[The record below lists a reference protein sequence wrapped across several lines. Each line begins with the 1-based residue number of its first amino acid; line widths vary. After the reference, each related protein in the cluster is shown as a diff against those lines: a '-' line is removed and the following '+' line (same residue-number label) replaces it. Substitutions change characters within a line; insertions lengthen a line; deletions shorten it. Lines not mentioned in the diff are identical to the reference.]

1 MEDRGHRKA
10 DFGEERRSR
19 MTLSIG
25 VLISGQGSN
34 LQALIDQAKGYQVRL
49 VISNEPE
56 AYGLVRAQKAGIPHQ
71 VVSDRDFE
79 KREDFEAEIIR
90 HLDQAGI
97 ELVVLA
103 GFMRILSKK
112 FVEHYQGR
120 MVNIHPALL
129 PAFPGTQAIEK
140 AFAYGVKVTGVTTH
154 FVDEGTDTGPII
166 LQQPVLIEEQESL
179 ESLTRKIHQ
188 VEHQIYPETIRLY
201 ASDSLKLEGRKVIK
215 KEIL

>member
-1 MEDRGHRKA
+1 MEDRGHRKT
-10 DFGEERRSR
+10 DFGEERRSH

-71 VVSDRDFE
+71 VVSNRDFE
-79 KREDFEAEIIR
+79 KREDFEAEMIR

-103 GFMRILSKK
+103 GFMRVLSKK
-112 FVEHYQGR
+112 FVEHYRGR

-140 AFAYGVKVTGVTTH
+140 AFAHGVKVTGVTTH

-166 LQQPVLIEEQESL
+166 LQRPVLIEEQETL
-179 ESLTRKIHQ
+179 ESLFRKIHQ
-188 VEHQIYPETIRLY
+188 VEHEIYPETIRLY
-201 ASDSLKLEGRKVIK
+201 ASGCLKLEGRKVIK